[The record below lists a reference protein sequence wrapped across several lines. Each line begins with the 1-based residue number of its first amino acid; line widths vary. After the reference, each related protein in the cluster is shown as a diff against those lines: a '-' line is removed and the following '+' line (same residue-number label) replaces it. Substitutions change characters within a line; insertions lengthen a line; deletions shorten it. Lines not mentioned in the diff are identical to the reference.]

1 MDFFDVIVI
10 GAGHAGCEAAVAAAK
25 LKCKTL
31 VLAANLDAVA
41 FLACNPS
48 IGGTAKGQIV
58 KEIDALGGQMA
69 LIADKCT
76 LQMRMLN
83 KSKGAAVYSPRAQ
96 VDKNAYHTEFKKLL
110 ESTEGLRLRQGEAVG
125 IKKITKKS
133 QTLWEVRPAPG
144 EIFRCVSLVVAS
156 GVYMS
161 SRFIVGKYTKILGPN
176 GFAGCY
182 RLSAELKK
190 LGFDLRRFKTGTPAR
205 IHRRSIDFSK
215 TERQEGDEA
224 LPLSFLN
231 EKANNSRVCHL
242 TYTTPQTKELI
253 LRHTDK
259 APGYNGSING
269 VGPRYCPS
277 IEDKVI
283 RFADKERHQIFLEP
297 EGEDTEEIYLAG
309 LSSSMPVNVQREIVR
324 TVKGLENAEIM
335 RDAYAI
341 EYDCIDPTELNASL
355 MSKRHTGL
363 FFAGQICGT
372 SGYEEAAGQGLVA
385 GINAA
390 RLVRG
395 KPPFVLSRNSSYIG
409 VLIDDITAKGVDEPY
424 RMMTGRAEHR
434 LLLRQDN
441 ADLRLTPTGREIGL
455 VDDERYEKFIGR
467 LKRLEGMKKTAEK
480 TLDAKTANRILF
492 EAKENPTETG
502 ATVSALLKRPAVRAE
517 MLVNAGLFSDI
528 PKNELESFETEI
540 KYAGHIAKAEA
551 QMKSQAALEAKKLP
565 RGTDFT
571 QIKGLKTE
579 AAIKLNKIM
588 PENLL
593 RASEISGVS
602 PADIQVL
609 SVWLAIKSRNEK
621 KGD

>member
-133 QTLWEVRPAPG
+133 QTLWEVSTAAG
-144 EIFRCVSLVVAS
+144 EKFRCVSLIVAT
-156 GVYMS
+156 GVYLS
-161 SRFIVGKYTKILGPN
+161 SRIIVGKYTKKQGPN

-190 LGFDLRRFKTGTPAR
+190 LGFDLRRFKTGTPVR
-205 IHRRSIDFSK
+205 IHRRSVDFSK

-253 LRHTDK
+253 LRHKDK
-259 APGYNGSING
+259 APVYNGS
-269 VGPRYCPS
+269 
-277 IEDKVI
+277 
-283 RFADKERHQIFLEP
+283 
-297 EGEDTEEIYLAG
+297 
-309 LSSSMPVNVQREIVR
+309 
-324 TVKGLENAEIM
+324 
-335 RDAYAI
+335 
-341 EYDCIDPTELNASL
+341 
-355 MSKRHTGL
+355 
-363 FFAGQICGT
+363 
-372 SGYEEAAGQGLVA
+372 
-385 GINAA
+385 
-390 RLVRG
+390 
-395 KPPFVLSRNSSYIG
+395 
-409 VLIDDITAKGVDEPY
+409 
-424 RMMTGRAEHR
+424 
-434 LLLRQDN
+434 
-441 ADLRLTPTGREIGL
+441 
-455 VDDERYEKFIGR
+455 
-467 LKRLEGMKKTAEK
+467 KK
-480 TLDAKTANRILF
+480 I
-492 EAKENPTETG
+492 
-502 ATVSALLKRPAVRAE
+502 
-517 MLVNAGLFSDI
+517 
-528 PKNELESFETEI
+528 
-540 KYAGHIAKAEA
+540 
-551 QMKSQAALEAKKLP
+551 
-565 RGTDFT
+565 
-571 QIKGLKTE
+571 
-579 AAIKLNKIM
+579 
-588 PENLL
+588 
-593 RASEISGVS
+593 
-602 PADIQVL
+602 
-609 SVWLAIKSRNEK
+609 
-621 KGD
+621 

>member
-1 MDFFDVIVI
+1 M
-10 GAGHAGCEAAVAAAK
+10 
-25 LKCKTL
+25 
-31 VLAANLDAVA
+31 
-41 FLACNPS
+41 
-48 IGGTAKGQIV
+48 GGKHR
-58 KEIDALGGQMA
+58 GGRKIP
-69 LIADKCT
+69 L
-76 LQMRMLN
+76 RF
-83 KSKGAAVYSPRAQ
+83 PR
-96 VDKNAYHTEFKKLL
+96 
-110 ESTEGLRLRQGEAVG
+110 
-125 IKKITKKS
+125 
-133 QTLWEVRPAPG
+133 
-144 EIFRCVSLVVAS
+144 RCH
-156 GVYMS
+156 GVYLS
-161 SRFIVGKYTKILGPN
+161 SRIIVGKYTKKQGPN

-253 LRHTDK
+253 LRHKDK
-259 APGYNGSING
+259 APVYNGSING

-409 VLIDDITAKGVDEPY
+409 VLIDRYNRKGS
-424 RMMTGRAEHR
+424 GRALHDDDGAR
-434 LLLRQDN
+434 GAPPFAASGQRRPQAH
-441 ADLRLTPTGREIGL
+441 ADRARNRACGRRKIREIYRSLKKIGGH
-455 VDDERYEKFIGR
+455 EKDCG
-467 LKRLEGMKKTAEK
+467 K
-480 TLDAKTANRILF
+480 TLDAKIANRILF

-502 ATVSALLKRPAVRAE
+502 ATGFGA
-517 MLVNAGLFSDI
+517 
-528 PKNELESFETEI
+528 FETPRRARGNAC
-540 KYAGHIAKAEA
+540 K
-551 QMKSQAALEAKKLP
+551 
-565 RGTDFT
+565 RGTFFRHT
-571 QIKGLKTE
+571 QKRVG
-579 AAIKLNKIM
+579 KL
-588 PENLL
+588 
-593 RASEISGVS
+593 
-602 PADIQVL
+602 
-609 SVWLAIKSRNEK
+609 
-621 KGD
+621 

>member
-133 QTLWEVRPAPG
+133 QTLWEVSTAAG
-144 EIFRCVSLVVAS
+144 EKFRCVSLIVAT
-156 GVYMS
+156 GVYLS
-161 SRFIVGKYTKILGPN
+161 SRIIVGKYTKKQGPN

-190 LGFDLRRFKTGTPAR
+190 LGFDLRRFKTGTPVR
-205 IHRRSIDFSK
+205 IHRRSVDFSK

-253 LRHTDK
+253 LRHKDK
-259 APGYNGSING
+259 APVYNGSING

-385 GINAA
+385 VSYTHLTLRTCRGHQRRAA
-390 RLVRG
+390 CSGHAPLCF
-395 KPPFVLSRNSSYIG
+395 KPQQ
-409 VLIDDITAKGVDEPY
+409 LIY
-424 RMMTGRAEHR
+424 RRA
-434 LLLRQDN
+434 D
-441 ADLRLTPTGREIGL
+441 
-455 VDDERYEKFIGR
+455 
-467 LKRLEGMKKTAEK
+467 
-480 TLDAKTANRILF
+480 
-492 EAKENPTETG
+492 
-502 ATVSALLKRPAVRAE
+502 
-517 MLVNAGLFSDI
+517 
-528 PKNELESFETEI
+528 
-540 KYAGHIAKAEA
+540 
-551 QMKSQAALEAKKLP
+551 
-565 RGTDFT
+565 
-571 QIKGLKTE
+571 
-579 AAIKLNKIM
+579 
-588 PENLL
+588 
-593 RASEISGVS
+593 
-602 PADIQVL
+602 
-609 SVWLAIKSRNEK
+609 
-621 KGD
+621 

>member
-1 MDFFDVIVI
+1 M
-10 GAGHAGCEAAVAAAK
+10 
-25 LKCKTL
+25 
-31 VLAANLDAVA
+31 
-41 FLACNPS
+41 ACNPS

-125 IKKITKKS
+125 IKKNNKKS
-133 QTLWEVRPAPG
+133 QTLWEVSTAAG
-144 EIFRCVSLVVAS
+144 EKFRCVSLIVAT
-156 GVYMS
+156 GVYLS
-161 SRFIVGKYTKILGPN
+161 SRIIVGKYTKKQGPN

-190 LGFDLRRFKTGTPAR
+190 AGFRFETLQNGHPRPNPPSQRR
-205 IHRRSIDFSK
+205 FSK
-215 TERQEGDEA
+215 TERQEGDEES
-224 LPLSFLN
+224 PRSFLN
-231 EKANNSRVCHL
+231 EKTNNSRVCHL

-253 LRHTDK
+253 LRHKDK
-259 APGYNGSING
+259 APVYNGSING

-390 RLVRG
+390 RRLFRG
-395 KPPFVLSRNSSYIG
+395 KPP
-409 VLIDDITAKGVDEPY
+409 
-424 RMMTGRAEHR
+424 
-434 LLLRQDN
+434 
-441 ADLRLTPTGREIGL
+441 
-455 VDDERYEKFIGR
+455 
-467 LKRLEGMKKTAEK
+467 
-480 TLDAKTANRILF
+480 LF
-492 EAKENPTETG
+492 
-502 ATVSALLKRPAVRAE
+502 
-517 MLVNAGLFSDI
+517 
-528 PKNELESFETEI
+528 
-540 KYAGHIAKAEA
+540 
-551 QMKSQAALEAKKLP
+551 
-565 RGTDFT
+565 
-571 QIKGLKTE
+571 
-579 AAIKLNKIM
+579 
-588 PENLL
+588 
-593 RASEISGVS
+593 
-602 PADIQVL
+602 
-609 SVWLAIKSRNEK
+609 
-621 KGD
+621 